1 MKSKKTKK
9 TDTILIFCAHSD
21 DEVIGMGG
29 TIAKLTEEGK
39 RVITIIFTYGEKSTP
54 NLKEEV
60 TLKQRLIETKTVDKL
75 LKKKSIFLG
84 LKEANLEKQI
94 HELKIKEKIKILIK
108 KFNPKQIYTLS
119 STDPHKDHRLVNKVI
134 MEVVEEL
141 DYKQDLLIFEV
152 WNVVNEPHP
161 RIYSDISHYFKIK
174 LEALKLFKSQRHYI
188 YPLWLSVYFKA
199 RLNGFKNK
207 NKYSEM
213 FYKLR

>member
-1 MKSKKTKK
+1 MKPKK

-29 TIAKLTEEGK
+29 TIAKLTTEGK

-54 NLKEEV
+54 HLKEEV

-94 HELKIKEKIKILIK
+94 HELKIKEKIKTLIK

-119 STDPHKDHRLVNKVI
+119 STDPHKDHRLVNKII
-134 MEVVEEL
+134 MEIVEEL
-141 DYKQDLLIFEV
+141 DYKHDLLIFEV

-161 RIYSDISHYFKIK
+161 RIYSDISQYFKIK
-174 LEALKLFKSQRHYI
+174 LKALKLFKSQRHYI

>member
-54 NLKEEV
+54 HLKEEV

-161 RIYSDISHYFKIK
+161 RIYSDISPYFKIK